1 MTHFFVLPF
10 TLMPLKTCLD
20 IRTRARLALRPMRPF
35 FGALSIAALNF
46 SLQRSSQAT
55 HTFSFFGL
63 TTFWAGTRSTTSLGG
78 LPPWGRTG
86 GAGVGA
92 DGIGGLG
99 ATGSFSLM
107 FQASATSTLEPCW
120 ALSPS
125 VGPGGRPVSG
135 NVAVTL

>member
-1 MTHFFVLPF
+1 
-10 TLMPLKTCLD
+10 
-20 IRTRARLALRPMRPF
+20 
-35 FGALSIAALNF
+35 
-46 SLQRSSQAT
+46 
-55 HTFSFFGL
+55 
-63 TTFWAGTRSTTSLGG
+63 
-78 LPPWGRTG
+78 
-86 GAGVGA
+86 VGA

-125 VGPGGRPVSG
+125 VGPGGTPVSG